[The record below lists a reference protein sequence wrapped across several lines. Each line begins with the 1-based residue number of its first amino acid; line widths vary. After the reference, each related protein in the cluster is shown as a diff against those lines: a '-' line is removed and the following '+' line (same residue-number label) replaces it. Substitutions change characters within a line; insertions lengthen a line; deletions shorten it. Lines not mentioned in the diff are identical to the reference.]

1 MAYKSP
7 GDALTDTIRLWEA
20 IARFTDDDFKCLES
34 KCAFNHILIEIVKRE
49 AMLQLRMDEGIINY
63 CPLCDFY
70 NCSQRC
76 LLSEPSF
83 SESCNFGCTK
93 RWSCMEFQEHILEG
107 DWDKARDSAQK
118 FAREL
123 EGMLPH

>member
-1 MAYKSP
+1 MGYKSP
-7 GDALTDTIRLWEA
+7 GDALADTIRLWKA
-20 IARFTDDDFKCLES
+20 ISCFTDDEFNCLES

-49 AMLQLRMDEGIINY
+49 AIQQLRLDEGIINY

-93 RWSCMEFQEHILEG
+93 RWSCMDFQEYIFERN
-107 DWDKARDSAQK
+107 WDKARESAQK
-118 FAREL
+118 FAFEL
-123 EGMLPH
+123 EGMLSH